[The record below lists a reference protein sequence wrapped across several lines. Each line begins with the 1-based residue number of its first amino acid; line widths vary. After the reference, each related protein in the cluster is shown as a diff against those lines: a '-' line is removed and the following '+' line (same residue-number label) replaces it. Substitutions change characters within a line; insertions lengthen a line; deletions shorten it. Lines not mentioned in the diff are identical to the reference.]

1 MEALQ
6 HFKVRKSVAHLHG
19 ECSEAKQLEKVTGS
33 PLSQCLDVW
42 CLSSHEQSSPIF
54 VLTLA
59 PSALWEPRPT
69 STL

>member
-19 ECSEAKQLEKVTGS
+19 ECSEAKQLEKVTGT
-33 PLSQCLDVW
+33 LDVW

-59 PSALWEPRPT
+59 PSALWEP
-69 STL
+69 

>member
-33 PLSQCLDVW
+33 PLNVSMSGV
-42 CLSSHEQSSPIF
+42 
-54 VLTLA
+54 
-59 PSALWEPRPT
+59 
-69 STL
+69 